1 MQQPVGKG
9 SLEEAKATGAG
20 REEEEKVIGKHFGDK
35 LAAHMVEVENAPG
48 RRTMAESML
57 KDIDK
62 ADTLVGKLADPKF
75 GNAILGLVNE
85 GVKAGNFGQAQ
96 IAGLT
101 QFAVKMDPNAKKP
114 GVMDAYIRLAQNL
127 TQMQLDYAQK
137 VYKGQGSVTENER
150 KLVERVI
157 GNPDSTSPQIL
168 KQKAVAVKLEAMNRV
183 EQERLRSEMEAA
195 GQSWRQFLKSPELK
209 ELQMNQYKR
218 TAKALGVS
226 SE

>member
-1 MQQPVGKG
+1 
-9 SLEEAKATGAG
+9 
-20 REEEEKVIGKHFGDK
+20 
-35 LAAHMVEVENAPG
+35 
-48 RRTMAESML
+48 
-57 KDIDK
+57 
-62 ADTLVGKLADPKF
+62 
-75 GNAILGLVNE
+75 
-85 GVKAGNFGQAQ
+85 
-96 IAGLT
+96 
-101 QFAVKMDPNAKKP
+101 
-114 GVMDAYIRLAQNL
+114 
-127 TQMQLDYAQK
+127 MQLDYAQK